1 MQSQESNP
9 LPNLPY
15 RLREL
20 RQELGWS
27 LDDVAVRVGVTQR
40 GVVSNWE
47 AVNQRRRTP
56 PLTTLLSLQR
66 WYGVSMDYLLGNSMA
81 KRDSPAVAAGK
92 EALQA
97 ALRNEPVQAVISPSE
112 RARLAARLAAQVSPE
127 AYFPERMAAWLAVA
141 NEDFAVM
148 MGTGVWADA
157 ALHRLAALLGIPVA
171 WFYSDQT

>member
-1 MQSQESNP
+1 MSGPESIL
-9 LPNLPY
+9 LPNLPH

-27 LDDVAVRVGVTQR
+27 LEDVAVRVGVTQR

-66 WYGVSMDYLLGNSMA
+66 WYGVSMDYLLGNPLA
-81 KRDSPAVAAGK
+81 ERDSPAVMVGK
-92 EALQA
+92 A
-97 ALRNEPVQAVISPSE
+97 ALRAALRSAPARGVISSSE
-112 RARLAARLAAQVSPE
+112 RARLAAGLAIQVAPD
-127 AYFPERMAAWLAVA
+127 AYFAERMAAWLAVA
-141 NEDFAVM
+141 GEDFALM

-157 ALHRLAALLGIPVA
+157 ALHRLGALLGIPVS
-171 WFYSDQT
+171 WFYSDEA